1 MFSLGFYA
9 LKSCRDHVKKLR
21 IMKNLVSFL
30 KTNGVDSKL
39 TGWYTI
45 ETTRTSGKSC
55 GNTDTYYF
63 SPENERFRSRIEVLR
78 FLKTGDKYSK
88 SEQFKKIG
96 DCEDDTTNEIDDLCE
111 LFEDILYVNDDKFET
126 LKYEDTALKSRNFLT
141 VRKRLQPYILAKLP
155 KCRIKILNEINGV
168 RYSEDTPTTNIV
180 INLEA
185 HARNVVHSF
194 FKIERMCR
202 VCISSTKLQR
212 AHTIR
217 DRPDILRDAIHIS
230 RKESGFYESSRIM
243 RKFIE
248 LHGKYPIATMCVA
261 CHNDFDKKR

>member
-1 MFSLGFYA
+1 ME
-9 LKSCRDHVKKLR
+9 
-21 IMKNLVSFL
+21 NLVSFL

-45 ETTRTSGKSC
+45 ETTRTTGKSC

-78 FLKTGDKYSK
+78 FLKTGNKYST
-88 SEQFKKIG
+88 SEQFKRID
-96 DCEDDTTNEIDDLCE
+96 DCEDDTTNQIDDLCE
-111 LFEDILYVNDDKFET
+111 LFEDILYVNDEKFET

-141 VRKRLQPYILAKLP
+141 IRKRLESYIIAKLP
-155 KCRIKILNEINGV
+155 KCKIQILNEINGV
-168 RYSEDTPTTNIV
+168 RYLEDTPTANIV

-185 HARNVVHSF
+185 HARNVVYYF
-194 FKIERMCR
+194 FRTERMCK
-202 VCISSTKLQR
+202 VCNSCSKLQR

-217 DRPDILRDAIHIS
+217 DRLDILRDAIHIS
-230 RKESGFYESSRIM
+230 RGEYGFYESSRIL

-248 LHGKYPIATMCVA
+248 LHGKYPVATMCVA
-261 CHNDFDKKR
+261 CHSDFDKRR

>member
-1 MFSLGFYA
+1 ME
-9 LKSCRDHVKKLR
+9 
-21 IMKNLVSFL
+21 NLVSFL
-30 KTNGVDSKL
+30 KTNGVNNKL
-39 TGWYTI
+39 TGWYHI
-45 ETTRTSGKSC
+45 ETIRTNGKLC

-78 FLKTGDKYSK
+78 FLKTGNKFST
-88 SEQFKKIG
+88 SEKFERI
-96 DCEDDTTNEIDDLCE
+96 DECEDDTTNQIDDLCE
-111 LFEDILYVNDDKFET
+111 LFEDILYVNDEKFET
-126 LKYEDTALKSRNFLT
+126 LKYEDSALKSRHFLT
-141 VRKRLQPYILAKLP
+141 IRKRLQPYILAKLP
-155 KCRIKILNEINGV
+155 KCKIKILNEINGV
-168 RYSEDTPTTNIV
+168 RYLEDTPTGNIV

-194 FKIERMCR
+194 FRTER
-202 VCISSTKLQR
+202 VCKVCNSCTKLQR

-230 RKESGFYESSRIM
+230 REECGFYESSRIL

-261 CHNDFDKKR
+261 CHSDFDKRR